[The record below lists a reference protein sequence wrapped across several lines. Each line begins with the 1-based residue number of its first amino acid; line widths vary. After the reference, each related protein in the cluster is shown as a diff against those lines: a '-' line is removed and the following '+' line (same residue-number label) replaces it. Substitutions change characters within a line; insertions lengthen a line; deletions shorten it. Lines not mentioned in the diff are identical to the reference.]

1 MSADYFNN
9 EEKELKDKID
19 LLELQK
25 QYIAH
30 HKLDKQK
37 NAYLKQLQE
46 ISEQDNSKLIA
57 EKKVFEA
64 RIEELKGQYEKELG
78 NYENG
83 LLLKK

>member
-37 NAYLKQLQE
+37 NAYLK
-46 ISEQDNSKLIA
+46 
-57 EKKVFEA
+57 
-64 RIEELKGQYEKELG
+64 
-78 NYENG
+78 
-83 LLLKK
+83 